1 MSEINVDSNILT
13 IILIIIIII
22 SLISII
28 ILYIT
33 NANKEKSLND
43 KLTISQNKQ
52 KELENIQ
59 IKLPIINSLD
69 LIEKTGINYN
79 VQDSVYV
86 QIPSF
91 RFKSYRNGMTFSFW
105 FRSNNSNNWAR
116 IFDFGNGADKNNIV
130 IYILDNNLT
139 FLLITSTPGDLNKY
153 HLIKDI
159 NNNKLHHILWTIN
172 YNKTW
177 NIYLD
182 GKLSTTMNNQ
192 EYPIDIIYTSNYL
205 GKSNWSND
213 PYLNGM
219 ISDFRLYNRILTNNE
234 ILDMYN
240 LKQIQDIKKDLIIYN
255 NNLVTYCMSNL
266 YDVIV
271 PNFNDDK
278 IN

>member
-1 MSEINVDSNILT
+1 
-13 IILIIIIII
+13 
-22 SLISII
+22 
-28 ILYIT
+28 LYIT
-33 NANKEKSLND
+33 SKNTENNLKIN
-43 KLTISQNKQ
+43 
-52 KELENIQ
+52 LENNKKKE

-69 LIEKTGINYN
+69 LIEKTGIIYN
-79 VQDSVYV
+79 SQNSTYI

-91 RFKSYRNGMTFSFW
+91 RFKSYKNGMTFSFW
-105 FRSNNSNNWAR
+105 FRSNNSNQYAR
-116 IFDFGNGADKNNIV
+116 IFDFGNGTAKNNIV
-130 IYILDNNLT
+130 IYIVDNNLS
-139 FLLITSTPGDLNKY
+139 FLIITSSPGDLSRY

-159 NNNKLHHILWTIN
+159 NNNKLHHIVWTIN

-182 GKLSTTMNNQ
+182 GKLTTTLDNQ
-192 EYPIDIIYTSNYL
+192 EYPIDMIYASNYL
-205 GKSNWSND
+205 GKSNWPGD

-219 ISDFRLYNRILTNNE
+219 ISDFRLYNRILTTNE
-234 ILDMYN
+234 ILDLYN

-266 YDVIV
+266 SDIIV

>member
-1 MSEINVDSNILT
+1 M
-13 IILIIIIII
+13 
-22 SLISII
+22 
-28 ILYIT
+28 YIT
-33 NANKEKSLND
+33 NTNKEKSLND

-59 IKLPIINSLD
+59 IKVPRINSLD

-116 IFDFGNGADKNNIV
+116 IFDFGNGTAKNNIV
-130 IYILDNNLT
+130 IGILDNNLS
-139 FLLITSTPGDLNKY
+139 FLIITPTPGDLVKY

-159 NNNKLHHILWTIN
+159 NNNKLHHIVWTIN

-219 ISDFRLYNRILTNNE
+219 ISDFRLYNRILTNDE

-240 LKQIQDIKKDLIIYN
+240 LKKIQDIKKDLIIYN